1 MSLDS
6 ALDSVSAGRSVAP
19 TAFQPVN
26 STGVSQAEDRTPA
39 SRVESDSDIVSEAA
53 PDQIEGYDWAEDH
66 FRADKLA
73 DGMAALRVEPS
84 GAGYLGE

>member
-19 TAFQPVN
+19 RAYQPVN
-26 STGVSQAEDRTPA
+26 STGMSQVEDGTPA
-39 SRVESDSDIVSEAA
+39 SRIDSDSDIVSEAA
-53 PDQIEGYDWAEDH
+53 PDQVEGYDWAEDQ
-66 FRADKLA
+66 FRTDKLA

-84 GAGYLGE
+84 GAGYLGQ